1 MIDRRT
7 FLKLSAGALV
17 LTAAGALTGCGDTVI
32 EKTSGVAKI
41 GDVTFI
47 CPTPF
52 LGGGLG
58 DGIVKQL
65 TYLTQFTIQ
74 NNSAE
79 RVVIKPEDITC
90 IFREKDTEETLYFK
104 KNELVAEPGQTAVY
118 NGMTAFYLETK
129 EGVPEKNSPG
139 TYELRVR
146 YNGKTAVFLYGN
158 NGKNVTGSVEQNRI
172 HPAAGHSW
180 KQERPAAFLFCAA
193 LPVFYIGAGSMHK
206 VLRTFCTSMVAAGAA
221 KR

>member
-32 EKTSGVAKI
+32 DKTSGVAKI

-47 CPTPF
+47 CATPF
-52 LGGGLG
+52 LGGGE
-58 DGIVKQL
+58 KRQL
-65 TYLTQFTIQ
+65 TYWTQFTIQ

-79 RVVIKPEDITC
+79 KVVIKPEDITC
-90 IFREKDTEETLYFK
+90 IFREADTKETLYFK
-104 KNELVAEPGQTAVY
+104 RAALVAEPGKSAVY
-118 NGMTAFYLETK
+118 NGSPEFFLETK
-129 EGVPEKNSPG
+129 EKVPEKNGTG

-158 NGKNVTGSVEQNRI
+158 NGKNVTGSVE
-172 HPAAGHSW
+172 
-180 KQERPAAFLFCAA
+180 
-193 LPVFYIGAGSMHK
+193 
-206 VLRTFCTSMVAAGAA
+206 
-221 KR
+221 

>member
-32 EKTSGVAKI
+32 DKTSGVAKI

-47 CPTPF
+47 CATPF
-52 LGGGLG
+52 LGGGV
-58 DGIVKQL
+58 DRQL
-65 TYLTQFTIQ
+65 TYWTQFTIQ

-90 IFREKDTEETLYFK
+90 IFREADTEETLLFK
-104 KNELVAEPGQTAVY
+104 RKELIAEPGQTAEY
-118 NGMTAFYLETK
+118 NGSQEFFLETK
-129 EGVPEKNSPG
+129 KTVSEKNSTG

-158 NGKNVTGSVEQNRI
+158 NGKNVTGSVE
-172 HPAAGHSW
+172 
-180 KQERPAAFLFCAA
+180 
-193 LPVFYIGAGSMHK
+193 
-206 VLRTFCTSMVAAGAA
+206 
-221 KR
+221 

>member
-32 EKTSGVAKI
+32 DKTSGVAKI
-41 GDVTFI
+41 GEVTFI
-47 CPTPF
+47 CATPF

-65 TYLTQFTIQ
+65 TYWTKFTIQ

-90 IFREKDTEETLYFK
+90 IFREADTKETLYFK
-104 KNELVAEPGQTAVY
+104 KNELVAEPGQTIDY
-118 NGMTAFYLETK
+118 NGSQEFFLETK
-129 EGVPEKNSPG
+129 EKVSEKNSTG

-158 NGKNVTGSVEQNRI
+158 NGKNVTGRVE
-172 HPAAGHSW
+172 
-180 KQERPAAFLFCAA
+180 
-193 LPVFYIGAGSMHK
+193 
-206 VLRTFCTSMVAAGAA
+206 
-221 KR
+221 

>member
-47 CPTPF
+47 CATPF

-65 TYLTQFTIQ
+65 TYWTKFTIQ

-79 RVVIKPEDITC
+79 KVVIKPEDITC
-90 IFREKDTEETLYFK
+90 IFREADTKETLYFK
-104 KNELVAEPGQTAVY
+104 RNELVAEPGQTIDY
-118 NGMTAFYLETK
+118 NGSQEFFLETK
-129 EGVPEKNSPG
+129 EKVSEKNSTG

-158 NGKNVTGSVEQNRI
+158 NGKNVTGRVE
-172 HPAAGHSW
+172 
-180 KQERPAAFLFCAA
+180 
-193 LPVFYIGAGSMHK
+193 
-206 VLRTFCTSMVAAGAA
+206 
-221 KR
+221 

>member
-32 EKTSGVAKI
+32 DKTSGIAKI

-47 CPTPF
+47 CATPF

-58 DGIVKQL
+58 DGIVRQL
-65 TYLTQFTIQ
+65 TYWTQFTIQ
-74 NNSAE
+74 NYSAE
-79 RVVIKPEDITC
+79 KVVIKPEDITC
-90 IFREKDTEETLYFK
+90 IFREADTEETLLFK
-104 KNELVAEPGQTAVY
+104 RKELIAEPGQTAVY
-118 NGMTAFYLETK
+118 NGSQEFFLETK
-129 EGVPEKNSPG
+129 KTVSEKNSTG

-158 NGKNVTGSVEQNRI
+158 NGKNVTGSVE
-172 HPAAGHSW
+172 
-180 KQERPAAFLFCAA
+180 
-193 LPVFYIGAGSMHK
+193 
-206 VLRTFCTSMVAAGAA
+206 
-221 KR
+221 

>member
-32 EKTSGVAKI
+32 DKTSGVAKI

-47 CPTPF
+47 CATPF
-52 LGGGLG
+52 LGGGA
-58 DGIVKQL
+58 DRQL
-65 TYLTQFTIQ
+65 TYWTQFTIQ

-90 IFREKDTEETLYFK
+90 IFREADTEETLRFK
-104 KNELVAEPGQTAVY
+104 RKELIAEPGQTAVY
-118 NGMTAFYLETK
+118 NGSQEFFLETK
-129 EGVPEKNSPG
+129 EKVPEKNSTG
-139 TYELRVR
+139 TYELRVC

-158 NGKNVTGSVEQNRI
+158 NGKNVTGSV
-172 HPAAGHSW
+172 
-180 KQERPAAFLFCAA
+180 K
-193 LPVFYIGAGSMHK
+193 
-206 VLRTFCTSMVAAGAA
+206 
-221 KR
+221 

>member
-32 EKTSGVAKI
+32 DKTSGVAKI

-47 CPTPF
+47 CAMPL
-52 LGGGLG
+52 LGGGV
-58 DGIVKQL
+58 DRQL
-65 TYLTQFTIQ
+65 TYWTQFTIQ
-74 NNSAE
+74 NHSTE

-90 IFREKDTEETLYFK
+90 IFRETDSEETLLFK
-104 KNELVAEPGQTAVY
+104 RRELIAEPGQTAVY
-118 NGMTAFYLETK
+118 NGSQEFFLETK
-129 EGVPEKNSPG
+129 EKVPEKNGTG

-158 NGKNVTGSVEQNRI
+158 NGKNVTGRVE
-172 HPAAGHSW
+172 
-180 KQERPAAFLFCAA
+180 
-193 LPVFYIGAGSMHK
+193 
-206 VLRTFCTSMVAAGAA
+206 
-221 KR
+221 

>member
-47 CPTPF
+47 CATPF
-52 LGGGLG
+52 THGGLG

-65 TYLTQFTIQ
+65 TYWTQFTIQ
-74 NNSAE
+74 NHSPE
-79 RVVIKPEDITC
+79 KVVIKPEDITC
-90 IFREKDTEETLYFK
+90 IFREADTKETLYFK
-104 KNELVAEPGQTAVY
+104 RKELVAEPGKTINY
-118 NGMTAFYLETK
+118 NGATEFYLETK
-129 EGVPEKNSPG
+129 EPVPEKNSTG

-146 YNGKTAVFLYGN
+146 YNGQTAVFLYGN
-158 NGKNVTGSVEQNRI
+158 NGKNVTGSVE
-172 HPAAGHSW
+172 
-180 KQERPAAFLFCAA
+180 
-193 LPVFYIGAGSMHK
+193 
-206 VLRTFCTSMVAAGAA
+206 
-221 KR
+221 

>member
-17 LTAAGALTGCGDTVI
+17 LTAAGALTGCGDTVVD
-32 EKTSGVAKI
+32 KTSGVAKI

-47 CPTPF
+47 CATPF

-58 DGIVKQL
+58 DGIVRQL
-65 TYLTQFTIQ
+65 TYWTQFTIQ

-79 RVVIKPEDITC
+79 KVVIKPEDITC
-90 IFREKDTEETLYFK
+90 IFREADTEETLLFK
-104 KNELVAEPGQTAVY
+104 RKELIAEPGQTAVY
-118 NGMTAFYLETK
+118 NGSQEFFLETK
-129 EGVPEKNSPG
+129 KTVSEKNSTG

-158 NGKNVTGSVEQNRI
+158 NGKNVTGRVE
-172 HPAAGHSW
+172 
-180 KQERPAAFLFCAA
+180 
-193 LPVFYIGAGSMHK
+193 
-206 VLRTFCTSMVAAGAA
+206 
-221 KR
+221 

>member
-32 EKTSGVAKI
+32 DKTSGVAKI

-47 CPTPF
+47 CAMPL
-52 LGGGLG
+52 LGGGV
-58 DGIVKQL
+58 DRQL
-65 TYLTQFTIQ
+65 TYWTQFTIQ

-79 RVVIKPEDITC
+79 KVVIKPKDITC
-90 IFREKDTEETLYFK
+90 IFREADAEETLYFK
-104 KNELVAEPGQTAVY
+104 RKELVAEPGRTAVY
-118 NGMTAFYLETK
+118 NGSQEFFLETK
-129 EGVPEKNSPG
+129 EKVPEKNGTG

-158 NGKNVTGSVEQNRI
+158 NGKNVTGRVE
-172 HPAAGHSW
+172 
-180 KQERPAAFLFCAA
+180 
-193 LPVFYIGAGSMHK
+193 
-206 VLRTFCTSMVAAGAA
+206 
-221 KR
+221 

>member
-32 EKTSGVAKI
+32 DKTSGVAKI

-47 CPTPF
+47 CATPF

-58 DGIVKQL
+58 DGIVRQL
-65 TYLTQFTIQ
+65 TYWTQFTIQ

-79 RVVIKPEDITC
+79 KVVIKPEDITC
-90 IFREKDTEETLYFK
+90 IFREADAEETLLFK
-104 KNELVAEPGQTAVY
+104 RKELIAEPGQTAVY
-118 NGMTAFYLETK
+118 NGSQEFFLETK
-129 EGVPEKNSPG
+129 KTVSEKNSTG

-158 NGKNVTGSVEQNRI
+158 NGKNVTGRVE
-172 HPAAGHSW
+172 
-180 KQERPAAFLFCAA
+180 
-193 LPVFYIGAGSMHK
+193 
-206 VLRTFCTSMVAAGAA
+206 
-221 KR
+221 

>member
-32 EKTSGVAKI
+32 DKTSGVAKI

-47 CPTPF
+47 CATPF

-65 TYLTQFTIQ
+65 TYWTKFTIQ

-79 RVVIKPEDITC
+79 KVVIKPEDITC
-90 IFREKDTEETLYFK
+90 IFREADTEETLLFK
-104 KNELVAEPGQTAVY
+104 RKELIAEPGQTIDY
-118 NGMTAFYLETK
+118 NGSQEFFLETK
-129 EGVPEKNSPG
+129 EKVSEKNSTG

-158 NGKNVTGSVEQNRI
+158 NGKNVTGRVE
-172 HPAAGHSW
+172 
-180 KQERPAAFLFCAA
+180 
-193 LPVFYIGAGSMHK
+193 
-206 VLRTFCTSMVAAGAA
+206 
-221 KR
+221 

>member
-32 EKTSGVAKI
+32 DKTSGVAKI

-47 CPTPF
+47 CATPF
-52 LGGGLG
+52 LGGGV
-58 DGIVKQL
+58 DRQL
-65 TYLTQFTIQ
+65 TYWTQFTIQ

-90 IFREKDTEETLYFK
+90 IFREADTEETLLFK
-104 KNELVAEPGQTAVY
+104 RKELIAEPGQTAVY
-118 NGMTAFYLETK
+118 NGSQEFFLETK
-129 EGVPEKNSPG
+129 KTVSEKNSTG

-158 NGKNVTGSVEQNRI
+158 NGKNVTGSVE
-172 HPAAGHSW
+172 
-180 KQERPAAFLFCAA
+180 
-193 LPVFYIGAGSMHK
+193 
-206 VLRTFCTSMVAAGAA
+206 
-221 KR
+221 

>member
-32 EKTSGVAKI
+32 DKTSGVAKI

-47 CPTPF
+47 CATPF

-65 TYLTQFTIQ
+65 TYWTKFTIQ

-79 RVVIKPEDITC
+79 RVVIKPEDIIC
-90 IFREKDTEETLYFK
+90 IFREADTKETLYFK
-104 KNELVAEPGQTAVY
+104 KNELVAEPGQTIDY
-118 NGMTAFYLETK
+118 NGSQEFFLKTK
-129 EGVPEKNSPG
+129 EKVPEKNSTG

-158 NGKNVTGSVEQNRI
+158 NGKNVTGRVE
-172 HPAAGHSW
+172 
-180 KQERPAAFLFCAA
+180 
-193 LPVFYIGAGSMHK
+193 
-206 VLRTFCTSMVAAGAA
+206 
-221 KR
+221 